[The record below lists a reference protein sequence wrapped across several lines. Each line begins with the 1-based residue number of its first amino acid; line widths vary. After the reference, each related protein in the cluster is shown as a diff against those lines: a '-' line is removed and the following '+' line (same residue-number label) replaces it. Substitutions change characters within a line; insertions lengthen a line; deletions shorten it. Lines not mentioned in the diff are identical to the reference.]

1 MSSKG
6 VGVRTGGKGS
16 WRRKTKKAPSTNQ
29 EADKLWLAAQ
39 RAGCRDIGEIDNA
52 SMIIAGNE
60 QALSFSKPVLA
71 IDMRANTYVLRGKAE
86 KKPISDV
93 LKDLIQGIDF
103 SKFGKDEKKDDELG
117 EVENVDFSKTEE
129 DNKE

>member
-52 SMIIAGNE
+52 SMIIAGSE
-60 QALSFSKPVLA
+60 QALSFTKPVLA

-103 SKFGKDEKKDDELG
+103 SKFGKDEKKDEELG
-117 EVENVDFSKTEE
+117 DVEDVDFSKAEE
-129 DNKE
+129 DKKE